1 MSEGPKGQSALRD
14 SRQWLDSYL
23 DGVRDSWAK
32 DTTVNGEQLS
42 SLTFRVRECD
52 RKGKTDC
59 ERASTMHG
67 NYGSTTT
74 NPSSCACVVLY
85 SH

>member
-1 MSEGPKGQSALRD
+1 MSEGPTGQSALRD

-23 DGVRDSWAK
+23 DGVRKSWAK

-42 SLTFRVRECD
+42 SLTFRVHDCD

-59 ERASTMHG
+59 EGASVMP
-67 NYGSTTT
+67 TTKPLSRVWFYAIAVT
-74 NPSSCACVVLY
+74 
-85 SH
+85 